1 MTRTAVL
8 VSVLAML
15 AAPVRADTAPADVL
29 RVCADPDNLPYSS
42 SDGSGFE
49 NRLARLLALDLGTD
63 LQYAW
68 LPDRRGFVRKTLG
81 AGVCDVV
88 LGVPVGDARLQT
100 TQPYYRSSYVWVQRA
115 DAGEPPSGFDDPRL
129 ARLHIGV
136 QLIGDDMATSPPA
149 LALARHVPQAHVTGF
164 PIPGETPAAQRIV
177 EALAAGELDGA
188 LVWGPQAGYFAQRAR
203 VPMRLARIAAPADLP
218 EPQTFEFDIAVGVRR
233 GDRLLHDRVR
243 DALRR
248 HQGDI
253 DQLLAEYGVPRVE
266 ARP

>member
-1 MTRTAVL
+1 MKRAAL
-8 VSVLAML
+8 LLSFLAL
-15 AAPVRADTAPADVL
+15 AAAQAHADTAPQDVL
-29 RVCADPDNLPYSS
+29 RVCADPDNLPYSRA
-42 SDGSGFE
+42 DGTGFE
-49 NRLARLLALDLGTD
+49 DRLARLLAQDLGTD

-115 DAGEPPSGFDDPRL
+115 DAGDPPAGFDDPRL
-129 ARLHIGV
+129 ARMRIGV
-136 QLIGDDMATSPPA
+136 QLIGDDMAASPPGF
-149 LALARHVPQAHVTGF
+149 ALARHVPQARVTGF

-177 EALAAGELDGA
+177 DAIAAGELDGA

-203 VPMRLARIAAPADLP
+203 VPMRIARLAAPADLP
-218 EPQTFEFDIAVGVRR
+218 RPQAFEFDISVGVRR
-233 GDRLLHDRVR
+233 GD

-248 HQGDI
+248 RVQDALHRRQADI
-253 DQLLAEYGVPRVE
+253 DRLLADYGVPRVE
-266 ARP
+266 TTP